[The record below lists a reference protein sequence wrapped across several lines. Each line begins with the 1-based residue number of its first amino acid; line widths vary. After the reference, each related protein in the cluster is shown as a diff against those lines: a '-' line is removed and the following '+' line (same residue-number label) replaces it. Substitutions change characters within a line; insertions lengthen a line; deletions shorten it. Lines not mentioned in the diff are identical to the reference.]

1 MADSELFPVDGGKA
15 MTIKQI
21 GIDIG
26 KTSFHLI
33 DLDAEA

>member
-1 MADSELFPVDGGKA
+1 

-26 KTSFHLI
+26 KTTFHVIGIDDGDRSFCASSSLV
-33 DLDAEA
+33 LS